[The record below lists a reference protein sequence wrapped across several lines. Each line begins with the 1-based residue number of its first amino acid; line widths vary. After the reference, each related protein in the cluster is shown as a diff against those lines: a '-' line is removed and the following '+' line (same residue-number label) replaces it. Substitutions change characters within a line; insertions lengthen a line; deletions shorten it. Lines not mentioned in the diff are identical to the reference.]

1 MTESENYQTVTRE
14 RAIELL
20 LGKVEEV
27 INNNDWPTEEGH
39 VIDDGVTCTCPLQI
53 LIDNIR
59 AGD

>member
-1 MTESENYQTVTRE
+1 MKYNIFTRE
-14 RAIELL
+14 HAIELL
-20 LGKVEEV
+20 LSKVEGV

>member
-1 MTESENYQTVTRE
+1 MELENYQTVTRE

-20 LGKVEEV
+20 LQKVEEV
-27 INNNDWPTEEGH
+27 LWNNDWATEEGTRRE
-39 VIDDGVTCTCPLQI
+39 DEKCPIQI

>member
-1 MTESENYQTVTRE
+1 MTECENYQTVTRE

-39 VIDDGVTCTCPLQI
+39 VIQI

>member
-1 MTESENYQTVTRE
+1 MECENYQTVTRE

-39 VIDDGVTCTCPLQI
+39 VIDDGTCPLQI